1 MTIPPPKAPGG
12 HAAGTPKPSD
22 ETDDMPPLHH
32 DGRLRLAA
40 MPKVELH
47 VHLEGS
53 IRPETL
59 MALSAKNGVDLPPK
73 TLDEFREWFRFV
85 DFPHFAEVYQAMSK
99 CIRTPE
105 DLETITRDFLA
116 GQAAQNILHSEATFT
131 ALTHYRNAG
140 IPFDEQIDA
149 IDRAREWA
157 KKRHGVSLL
166 LIVDIPREFA
176 TPQEAMMTAGWV
188 ADAHGKGGVAALGL
202 GGYEN
207 GFPPEMFADA
217 FALAAEAGVPAVV
230 HAGETGGPESVRG
243 AVESLGAI
251 RVGHG
256 VRAMEDPDV
265 VDMLRERGT
274 ILEVCPSS
282 NVCLKVYETMAAH
295 PLPKMLEAGL
305 AVTLNTD
312 DPPFFNTTLTEEYVR
327 VAETFGIAED
337 RFRTFNLRA
346 ARASLLPDADKVH
359 LADRLSGA

>member
-1 MTIPPPKAPGG
+1 
-12 HAAGTPKPSD
+12 
-22 ETDDMPPLHH
+22 MPPLHPE
-32 DGRLRLAA
+32 DRRRLAA

-59 MALSAKNGVDLPPK
+59 MALSTKNGVDLPPR
-73 TLDEFREWFRFV
+73 TLDEFRDWFRFV
-85 DFPHFAEVYQAMSK
+85 DFPHFAEVYQAMSR

-105 DLETITRDFLA
+105 DLEAITRDFLA
-116 GQAAQNILHSEATFT
+116 GQAAQGILHSEATFT

-140 IPFDEQIDA
+140 IPFEEQIDA
-149 IDRAREWA
+149 IDRARRWGE
-157 KKRHGVSLL
+157 KDHGVSLL
-166 LIVDIPREFA
+166 LIVDIPREFV
-176 TPQEAMMTAGWV
+176 TPEEAMMTAGWV
-188 ADAHGKGGVAALGL
+188 ADAYGKGVVAALGL

-243 AVESLGAI
+243 AVESLQAI
-251 RVGHG
+251 RIGHG

-265 VDMLRERGT
+265 VDILKERGT
-274 ILEVCPSS
+274 VLEVCPSS
-282 NVCLKVYETMAAH
+282 NVCLRVFETMAAH

-312 DPPFFNTTLTEEYVR
+312 DPPFFNTTLTDEYIQ
-327 VAETFGIAED
+327 VAEAFGIAED
-337 RFRTFNLRA
+337 QFRAFNLRA
-346 ARASLLPDADKVH
+346 AEASLLPDADKAELMAR
-359 LADRLSGA
+359 LAAA

>member
-1 MTIPPPKAPGG
+1 
-12 HAAGTPKPSD
+12 
-22 ETDDMPPLHH
+22 MPPIDV
-32 DGRLRLAA
+32 DGRAQLAA

-59 MALSAKNGVDLPPK
+59 MALSKKNGVDLPPK
-73 TLDEFREWFRFV
+73 TLAEFREWFRFT

-99 CIRTPE
+99 CIRTPD

-116 GQAAQNILHSEATFT
+116 GQAEQNILHSEATFT

-149 IDRAREWA
+149 IGRARDWGL
-157 KKRHGVSLL
+157 KRYGISLL

-176 TPQEAMMTAGWV
+176 TLEEAMLTAGWV
-188 ADAHGKGGVAALGL
+188 ADAHGNGIVAALGL

-207 GFPPEMFADA
+207 GFPPKMFADA
-217 FALAAEAGVPAVV
+217 FSLAAEAGVPAVV

-243 AVESLGAI
+243 AVESLNAI

-256 VRAMEDPDV
+256 VRAMEDPGV
-265 VDMLRERGT
+265 VDLLRERG
-274 ILEVCPSS
+274 IVLEVCPSS
-282 NVCLKVYETMAAH
+282 NVCLKVFDTMADH
-295 PLPKMLEAGL
+295 PLPKMVEAGL

-312 DPPFFNTTLTEEYVR
+312 DPPFFNTTLTEEYVQT
-327 VAETFGIAED
+327 AETFGITED
-337 RFRTFNLRA
+337 QFRGFNLRA
-346 ARASLLPDADKVH
+346 AQASLLPDTEKDV
-359 LADRLSGA
+359 LVDRLSQA

>member
-1 MTIPPPKAPGG
+1 MA
-12 HAAGTPKPSD
+12 AAGDCAIGGRHRLSTMTRRCGRIGVDDHTAAEGPRRPRGRPPEPSD
-22 ETDDMPPLHH
+22 ETDAMPPLHH

-202 GGYEN
+202 EH
-207 GFPPEMFADA
+207 
-217 FALAAEAGVPAVV
+217 PA
-230 HAGETGGPESVRG
+230 S
-243 AVESLGAI
+243 
-251 RVGHG
+251 
-256 VRAMEDPDV
+256 
-265 VDMLRERGT
+265 RGT
-274 ILEVCPSS
+274 QIRCSIL
-282 NVCLKVYETMAAH
+282 
-295 PLPKMLEAGL
+295 
-305 AVTLNTD
+305 LN
-312 DPPFFNTTLTEEYVR
+312 
-327 VAETFGIAED
+327 
-337 RFRTFNLRA
+337 
-346 ARASLLPDADKVH
+346 
-359 LADRLSGA
+359 